1 MFNGGGGM
9 NRDIEKIDKPT
20 LRQALKG
27 TESEKKSS
35 KSVNR

>member
-20 LRQALKG
+20 LRQALMG
-27 TESEKKSS
+27 TESEK
-35 KSVNR
+35 